1 MYGDALISAAIIMF
15 ILPIVLSVFWMATL
29 TIYKAYYWDHI
40 LQDTI
45 TYVEEGKAAYYETGI
60 LQTGVHYSQFI
71 MSSSEA
77 ITYKIYVDPVVV
89 QGISLQRLTVDA
101 IDNETV
107 VYSLSVDLEEIR

>member
-15 ILPIVLSVFWMATL
+15 MLPIVLSVFWMATL

-45 TYVEEGKAAYYETGI
+45 TYVEKGKVAYYETGT
-60 LQTGVHYSQFI
+60 LQTGVHNSQFI
-71 MSSSEA
+71 MSPNAA
-77 ITYKIYVDPVVV
+77 ITYKTYVEPVVV
-89 QGISLQRLTVDA
+89 KGISLQRLTVEA

-107 VYSLSVDLEEIR
+107 VYSLSIDLEEIR

>member
-15 ILPIVLSVFWMATL
+15 MLPIVLSVFWMATI

-45 TYVEEGKAAYYETGI
+45 TAYYETGT
-60 LQTGVHYSQFI
+60 LQTGVHNSQFI
-71 MSSSEA
+71 MSPSEA
-77 ITYKIYVDPVVV
+77 ITYKTYVEPVVV
-89 QGISLQRLTVDA
+89 QGISLQRLTVEA

-107 VYSLSVDLEEIR
+107 VYSLSIDLEEIR

>member
-15 ILPIVLSVFWMATL
+15 ILPIVLSVFWMATI

-45 TYVEEGKAAYYETGI
+45 TYVEEGKVAYYETGT
-60 LQTGVHYSQFI
+60 LQTGVYNSQFI
-71 MSSSEA
+71 MSPSEA
-77 ITYKIYVDPVVV
+77 ITYKTYVRPVVV
-89 QGISLQRLTVDA
+89 QGISLQRLTVEA

-107 VYSLSVDLEEIR
+107 VYSLSIDLEEIR

>member
-15 ILPIVLSVFWMATL
+15 ILPIVLSVFWMATI

-45 TYVEEGKAAYYETGI
+45 TYVEEDKAAYYETGT
-60 LQTGVHYSQFI
+60 LQTGVQHSQFI
-71 MSSSEA
+71 MSSNET
-77 ITYKIYVDPVVV
+77 ITYKTYVDPVVV

-101 IDNETV
+101 IDNERV